1 MSDIQLY
8 LLEASKNKDEAQR
21 IASQTA
27 SRLERKE
34 LKLVALIE
42 SIGEYINND
51 DADLRSK
58 SLAYLADV
66 LSLLPQ
72 RLLTLQ
78 QRSLL
83 CDFCLSRIEDDNE
96 GTGHCARA
104 LMALEERGKW
114 DQDTA
119 RRIMTTS
126 VWYARRQL
134 CKTDSATDLLMIPI
148 L

>member
-8 LLEASKNKDEAQR
+8 LVEVSKSKDEAQK
-21 IASQTA
+21 IAQQTA
-27 SRLERKE
+27 SKLERKE

-42 SIGEYINND
+42 SIGEYINNE
-51 DADLRSK
+51 DATLRSN

-66 LSLLPQ
+66 LSAVPP
-72 RLLTLQ
+72 RVLTLQ

-83 CDFCLSRIEDDNE
+83 CDFVLSRMQDDSE
-96 GTGHCARA
+96 GIGSCARA

-119 RRIMTTS
+119 SKIFTTY
-126 VWYARRQL
+126 VLR
-134 CKTDSATDLLMIPI
+134 KATSSNCSLMVF
-148 L
+148 